1 MKHFINLKDISALDL
16 RKIIDDAKKRK
27 NKRKRLSTLEHTDQV
42 KITLTS
48 DQIKY
53 IDKQC
58 KKRFNMVNRSH
69 MLRQLIIDSI
79 EKENTIKDIKK
90 EDNENYL
97 NFEEYSLIHSVLSD
111 SLKAITEEEKVTKI
125 LKKLYYISILDY
137 KQLNIFEN
145 N

>member
-1 MKHFINLKDISALDL
+1 M
-16 RKIIDDAKKRK
+16 
-27 NKRKRLSTLEHTDQV
+27 NKKRLSTLEHTDQV

-58 KKRFNMVNRSH
+58 KKRFNMINRSH
-69 MLRQLIIDSI
+69 MIRQLIIDSI
-79 EKENTIKDIKK
+79 EKEKTIKDIKK

-111 SLKAITEEEKVTKI
+111 SLKAITEEKKVTKI

>member
-1 MKHFINLKDISALDL
+1 M
-16 RKIIDDAKKRK
+16 
-27 NKRKRLSTLEHTDQV
+27 NKRRLSTLEHTDQV

-69 MLRQLIIDSI
+69 MIRQLIIDSI
-79 EKENTIKDIKK
+79 KKEHTIKDIKK

-97 NFEEYSLIHSVLSD
+97 NFEEYSLIHNVLSD
-111 SLKAITEEEKVTKI
+111 SLKAITEEKKITKI
-125 LKKLYYISILDY
+125 LKKLS
-137 KQLNIFEN
+137 
-145 N
+145 

>member
-1 MKHFINLKDISALDL
+1 M
-16 RKIIDDAKKRK
+16 
-27 NKRKRLSTLEHTDQV
+27 NKKRLSTLEHTDQV

-58 KKRFNMVNRSH
+58 KKRFNMINRSH
-69 MLRQLIIDSI
+69 MIRQLIIDSI
-79 EKENTIKDIKK
+79 EKEKTIKVIKK

-111 SLKAITEEEKVTKI
+111 SLKVTKI